1 MDNQFYQTAIQIN
14 TLGTTFGTLLL
25 RDALLPELIGEDN
38 NILYWAGKSLARKF
52 IVKNDDDL
60 MAFYLDANLGKLQR
74 IKEKK
79 DELYFELS
87 GQIVQ
92 KRQELGKADF
102 LLEAGF
108 LAQSIQQ
115 QTGFISEATIAKQ
128 SKNSIIFLV
137 KIDLKDPV
145 KAN

>member
-52 IVKNDDDL
+52 VVTNDDDL

-128 SKNSIIFLV
+128 NKNSVIFLV

-145 KAN
+145 ETN